1 MKTIK
6 VQSKYVH
13 RKKDP
18 FFKVPELRISGK
30 WIEKSGIS
38 IGSIVEVL
46 LEENTIT
53 IRKV

>member
-1 MKTIK
+1 MRRIK
-6 VQSKYVH
+6 IQTKYVP
-13 RKKDP
+13 RKRDL

-38 IGSIVEVL
+38 MGSIVEVV